1 MFLCLLIL
9 FFKLVDS
16 RYERRSTI
24 YTSNLTFDKWTGIF
38 DNDDMITRAILDR
51 IIHHSYLFNITGNSY
66 RLKDKIIQDDINDK
80 SGEFYFDI
88 YNRFSFFI

>member
-38 DNDDMITRAILDR
+38 DNDDMITRVILDFHR
-51 IIHHSYLFNITGNSY
+51 YY
-66 RLKDKIIQDDINDK
+66 RA
-80 SGEFYFDI
+80 
-88 YNRFSFFI
+88 